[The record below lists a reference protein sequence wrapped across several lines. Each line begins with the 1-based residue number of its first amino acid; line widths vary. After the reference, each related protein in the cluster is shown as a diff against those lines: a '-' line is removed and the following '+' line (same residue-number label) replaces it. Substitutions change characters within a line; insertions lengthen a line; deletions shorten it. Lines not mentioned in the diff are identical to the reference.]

1 MVSKKISKAAASCM
15 FGLMAFSSVV
25 PYAAAV
31 STEVTPAQP
40 EPVITP
46 VVEETPQETKEH
58 GMIEFESRKVAK
70 TGLSISPGERS
81 ETVKALKEVLKGY
94 DMVTHTQSRS
104 EVMDL
109 YDGRMQVLVQTLCE
123 FCSYEN
129 PGNVIDDCVSYI
141 INNLKELS
149 PEMIS
154 DIQTAYKVNL
164 KASGKD
170 GTVEHDGDT
179 NPYYLFLQTDPE
191 WASNPYPYV
200 TRQSSMKEA
209 ACGPTSMSII
219 LSSYFHKE
227 ILPTEVASFSV
238 ANGHRQSSGTA
249 TSLFP
254 HAARTWGMP
263 EPVTVYGGS
272 IDQVAAGIKNNGN
285 MAIALMGVGHFTSI
299 GHYVALV
306 DVVERNGKE
315 YLLVADPN
323 YPNYNYRDLGSLMI
337 DDDPTDGFVLADPSL
352 FRREAQEITWFQ
364 CDFDTVP
371 AVYKTTEDEILL
383 ANYTEEEFLSMI
395 PEATVEVIKEDTL
408 GRLTENKQND
418 DYASSISS
426 VPIRLA
432 IEMGRI
438 AGKADEMLSR

>member
-1 MVSKKISKAAASCM
+1 
-15 FGLMAFSSVV
+15 
-25 PYAAAV
+25 
-31 STEVTPAQP
+31 
-40 EPVITP
+40 
-46 VVEETPQETKEH
+46 
-58 GMIEFESRKVAK
+58 
-70 TGLSISPGERS
+70 
-81 ETVKALKEVLKGY
+81 
-94 DMVTHTQSRS
+94 
-104 EVMDL
+104 
-109 YDGRMQVLVQTLCE
+109 
-123 FCSYEN
+123 
-129 PGNVIDDCVSYI
+129 
-141 INNLKELS
+141 
-149 PEMIS
+149 
-154 DIQTAYKVNL
+154 
-164 KASGKD
+164 
-170 GTVEHDGDT
+170 
-179 NPYYLFLQTDPE
+179 
-191 WASNPYPYV
+191 
-200 TRQSSMKEA
+200 
-209 ACGPTSMSII
+209 
-219 LSSYFHKE
+219 
-227 ILPTEVASFSV
+227 
-238 ANGHRQSSGTA
+238 
-249 TSLFP
+249 
-254 HAARTWGMP
+254 MP